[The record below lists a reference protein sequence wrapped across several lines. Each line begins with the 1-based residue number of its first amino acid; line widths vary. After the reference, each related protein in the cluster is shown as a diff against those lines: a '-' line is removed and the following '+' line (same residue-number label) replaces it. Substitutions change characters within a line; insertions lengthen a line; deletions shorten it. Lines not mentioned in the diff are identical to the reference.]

1 MRTSPPLSA
10 LVTSE
15 DLHQRRFAGA
25 VLAEQAVDTPG
36 LERKAHAMQHANRP
50 ERLDDL
56 AEFDGNTHRP
66 ARSPFTHT
74 GIAGIAALGPSRRS
88 SSAV

>member
-1 MRTSPPLSA
+1 MRTSPPLEW

-25 VLAEQAVDTPG
+25 ILTKQAVDTPG
-36 LERKAHAMQHANRP
+36 FERKAHAMQHPNRP